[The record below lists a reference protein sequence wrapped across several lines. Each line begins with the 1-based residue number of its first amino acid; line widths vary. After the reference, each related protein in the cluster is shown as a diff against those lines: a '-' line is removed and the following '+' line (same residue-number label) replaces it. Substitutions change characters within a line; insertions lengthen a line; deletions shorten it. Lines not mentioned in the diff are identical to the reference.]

1 MKRRLDDEV
10 VERGLLSSRSEAKRF
25 ILEGKVL
32 INGQVA
38 EKPNINVSRLD
49 NIEIPE
55 GKKYVSRG
63 GFKLEHAFKTF
74 QIDASGLIAL
84 DIGVSTGGFT
94 DCLLKNGVKKVYAVD
109 VGYGQI
115 DLNLRN
121 DIRVTLLERTNAR
134 YLSKS
139 EIPEE
144 IDIVTIDVSFI
155 SILKILPAVSN
166 LIRDNA
172 NIISLI
178 KPQFESN
185 RKNLRKGIIKNS
197 TVHIEIL
204 KTLIEEIQKIGLN
217 VTYLTY
223 SPIKGGKG
231 NIEYFFKINKCLPV
245 VNLEEVSKIVIEAWE
260 KVK

>member
-1 MKRRLDDEV
+1 MRKRLDEELVD
-10 VERGLLSSRSEAKRF
+10 RGLLNSRSEAKRF

-38 EKPNINVSRLD
+38 EKPNINVNAHD
-49 NIEIPE
+49 NIELIE

-63 GFKLEHAFKTF
+63 GFKLEHALEIF
-74 QIDASGLIAL
+74 QINVNDLIAL

-94 DCLLKNGVKKVYAVD
+94 DCLLKKGVKKVYAVD

-115 DLNLRN
+115 DLSLRKDN
-121 DIRVTLLERTNAR
+121 RIILLERTNAR
-134 YLSKS
+134 YLSRN
-139 EIPEE
+139 EVPEE
-144 IDIVTIDVSFI
+144 VDIVTIDVSFI
-155 SILKILPAVSN
+155 SILKILPAISK
-166 LIRDNA
+166 LIKDNA
-172 NIISLI
+172 NIVSLI

-185 RKNLRKGIIKNS
+185 RRNLIKGVIKNS
-197 TVHIEIL
+197 EVHIEIL
-204 KTLIEEIQKIGLN
+204 NSLICEIQKIGLN
-217 VTYLTY
+217 VVYLTY

-231 NIEYFFKINKCLPV
+231 NIEYFFKINRYLPV